1 MPVPA
6 TNLNVSEDSD
16 MESKRIKH
24 KLTKIFLAIKNE
36 KEETKELAVLLKKYV
51 EQQEKLSSKEMVKV
65 KDQFSDLLKIAG
77 LSIPVGL

>member
-16 MESKRIKH
+16 MENKRIKH